1 MFISVAHLA
10 AASSSS
16 SNPLAALLPFVLLI
30 VVFYFLLI
38 RPQQRRTRQQRELMN
53 QLSVGDEVVTV
64 SGMFGN
70 VHALDDDE
78 VTLEIAQDVFV
89 RFRRSAIGAR
99 LTYDQEDSTGSDRG
113 ARDQEEEAGDQP

>member
-1 MFISVAHLA
+1 MFSSAAHLIA
-10 AASSSS
+10 QNSN

-53 QLSVGDEVVTV
+53 KLSVGDEVVTV
-64 SGMFGN
+64 GGMFGN
-70 VHALDDDE
+70 VHSLDDDE

-99 LTYDQEDSTGSDRG
+99 LTYDEEPDGSDQRTQ
-113 ARDQEEEAGDQP
+113 DQEEEAGDQP

>member
-1 MFISVAHLA
+1 VFSAVAHL

-16 SNPLAALLPFVLLI
+16 SNPAAALLPFVLLI

-38 RPQQRRTRQQRELMN
+38 RPQQRRSRQQRELMN
-53 QLSVGDEVVTV
+53 KLSVGDEVVTV
-64 SGMFGN
+64 GGMFGN

-99 LTYDQEDSTGSDRG
+99 LAFDQEEPNGSDQHTQ
-113 ARDQEEEAGDQP
+113 DQEEEAGDQP